1 MKGCGAQAGMVAP
14 MERAN
19 ADQDHR
25 AKESML
31 DALPGV
37 GPARKRALLRHFG
50 STEQLLKASRD
61 ELEGVPGVPARVGRQ
76 IHSALRRTG

>member
-1 MKGCGAQAGMVAP
+1 MVAP

-31 DALPGV
+31 DFEV
-37 GPARKRALLRHFG
+37 GFLQKRPLRPTTDPMH
-50 STEQLLKASRD
+50 T
-61 ELEGVPGVPARVGRQ
+61 P
-76 IHSALRRTG
+76 